1 MPREFDELRLDD
13 PQAGAEALRATA
25 SAAARLRAART
36 AASEAPLEALADD
49 GRPRAVVVVGAGTA
63 GRAGEIL
70 AAVLG
75 PGCPVPVV
83 TVHDYRLPGWV
94 GGHDLVVAA
103 AATIGQTPEWV
114 HECAV
119 EAVRRGCRFL
129 AVGPR
134 DHALAG
140 VAEQARAPAVALPH
154 VGGLVE
160 SPWETVAALLTAAE
174 RAGLPAV
181 PDTAYEAAA
190 ARLEQAAADYGPS
203 AESWENEAKTAV
215 LDMAGS
221 LPLVCGATPV
231 AEAAG
236 RYFASRLAAIAGY
249 PAVCGR
255 APGLLDGPIAVL
267 DGPFGGAGPRS
278 IFDDPVE
285 NGGVSVRLVLL
296 RDPEDEGPQAA
307 RDLQAAADTAR
318 ERGSGVSEFSAP
330 QAGALERIAGL
341 IALID
346 YATVYIAVAY
356 GADPLAHTLVV
367 R

>member
-1 MPREFDELRLDD
+1 MPREFDESRLDD

-25 SAAARLRAART
+25 AAAAQLRAART
-36 AASEAPLEALADD
+36 AASEAPLDALAAD
-49 GRPRAVVVVGAGTA
+49 GRPRSIVVVGAGAA
-63 GRAGEIL
+63 GFAGEIL

-83 TVHDYRLPGWV
+83 AVHDYRLPGWV
-94 GGHDLVVAA
+94 GGYDLVAA
-103 AATIGQTPEWV
+103 AASTIGQTPEWV
-114 HECAV
+114 RECAA

-134 DHALAG
+134 DDPLAA
-140 VAEQARAPAVALPH
+140 VAEQARDPAVVLPQ
-154 VGGLVE
+154 VGGFVE
-160 SPWETVAALLTAAE
+160 AVWPTSAALLTAAE
-174 RAGLPAV
+174 RVGLPAP
-181 PDTAYEAAA
+181 PDAAYEAAA

-203 AESWENEAKTAV
+203 AETWENEAKSAV

-221 LPLVCGATPV
+221 LPLVCGATAV
-231 AEAAG
+231 SETAG
-236 RYFASRLAAIAGY
+236 RYFASRLAALAGY

-255 APGLLDGPIAVL
+255 APGLLDGPIAVV

-285 NGGVSVRLVLL
+285 GGSVSIRLLLL
-296 RDPEDEGPQAA
+296 RDPEEEGPQAA
-307 RDLQAAADTAR
+307 GDLQAAADTAR
-318 ERGSGVSEFSAP
+318 ERGVGVSEISAP

-346 YATVYIAVAY
+346 YATVYLAVAY